1 MLRYARWVEPGVRY
15 VQACAPRY
23 WGVIPLFHDFTDERV
38 LVFGG
43 GAVGARKARRFGRE
57 AEVLVVG
64 PEFGDRE
71 FGGATLL
78 RGAPDPEEVGEWIDR
93 IDPALVVA
101 ATNDG
106 AVNAGVETAARE
118 RGILVNRADRSGER
132 DPGSVV
138 VPATARDDPVVV
150 AIATGGQ
157 APVLSG
163 FLREDIE
170 TLIEG
175 SGALADLLGELRD
188 ELGAHG
194 VGTRHRRQALRGV
207 VESESVREALRE
219 GNREDA
225 RREAVGIIEEFG
237 E

>member
-1 MLRYARWVEPGVRY
+1 M
-15 VQACAPRY
+15 
-23 WGVIPLFHDFTDERV
+23 IPLFHDFAGERV

-43 GAVGARKARRFGRE
+43 GGVGARKSRRFARE

-78 RGAPDPEEVGEWIDR
+78 RGAPDPAEVGEWIDR
-93 IDPALVVA
+93 INPALVVA
-101 ATNDG
+101 ATDDG
-106 AVNAGVETAARE
+106 AVNAAVEEATRE

-163 FLREDIE
+163 FLREDVE

-175 SGALADLLGELRD
+175 TGALADLLGELRGELD
-188 ELGAHG
+188 EHG
-194 VGTRHRRQALRGV
+194 VGSRHRRQALRAV
-207 VESESVREALRE
+207 VESEAVRDALNEADRE
-219 GNREDA
+219 TARE
-225 RREAVGIIEEFG
+225 EAVAVIEKTTA
-237 E
+237 

>member
-1 MLRYARWVEPGVRY
+1 M
-15 VQACAPRY
+15 
-23 WGVIPLFHDFTDERV
+23 IPLFHDFTGERV

-43 GAVGARKARRFGRE
+43 GGVGARKARRFARE
-57 AEVLVVG
+57 AEVLVVA

-71 FGGATLL
+71 FGGVTLL
-78 RGAPDPEEVGEWIDR
+78 RGAPDPDEVGEWIDR

-101 ATNDG
+101 ATDDEV
-106 AVNAGVETAARE
+106 VNAAVETAAGE
-118 RGILVNRADRSGER
+118 RSILVNRADRSGER

-175 SGALADLLGELRD
+175 TGALAELLGELRGELD
-188 ELGAHG
+188 ERGIP
-194 VGTRHRRQALRGV
+194 TRKRRAALRAV
-207 VESESVREALRE
+207 LESETIREALRE
-219 GNREDA
+219 GDGERAREA
-225 RREAVGIIEEFG
+225 AVGIVKGFAE
-237 E
+237 

>member
-1 MLRYARWVEPGVRY
+1 M
-15 VQACAPRY
+15 
-23 WGVIPLFHDFTDERV
+23 IPLLHDFAGERV

-43 GAVGARKARRFGRE
+43 GSVGARKSRRFARE

-64 PEFGDRE
+64 PEFGDQE

-78 RGAPDPEEVGEWIDR
+78 RGAPDPDEVGEWIDR
-93 IDPALVVA
+93 IDPVLVVA
-101 ATNDG
+101 ATDDET
-106 AVNAGVETAARE
+106 VNAAVEAATSE
-118 RGILVNRADRSGER
+118 RGILVNRADQSGER

-175 SGALADLLGELRD
+175 TGGLADLLGELRGELD
-188 ELGAHG
+188 ERG
-194 VGTRHRRQALRGV
+194 VGARHRRQALRAV
-207 VESESVREALRE
+207 VESDSVREALRG
-219 GNREDA
+219 GNREGA
-225 RREAVGIIEEFG
+225 RREAVGIVEKFRE
-237 E
+237 

>member
-1 MLRYARWVEPGVRY
+1 M
-15 VQACAPRY
+15 
-23 WGVIPLFHDFTDERV
+23 IPLFHDFAGERV

-43 GAVGARKARRFGRE
+43 GGVGARKARRFARE

-78 RGAPDPEEVGEWIDR
+78 RGAPDPGEVGEWIDR

-101 ATNDG
+101 ATDDG
-106 AVNAGVETAARE
+106 PVNAAVEAAARE

-150 AIATGGQ
+150 AIATGGR

-163 FLREDIE
+163 FLREDVE
-170 TLIEG
+170 TLIEDT
-175 SGALADLLGELRD
+175 GALAELLGELRD
-188 ELGAHG
+188 ELDEHG
-194 VGTRHRRQALRGV
+194 VGTRHRRQALRSV
-207 VESESVREALRE
+207 VESEAVREGLRR
-219 GNREDA
+219 GDREEA
-225 RREAVGIIEEFG
+225 YEEAVGIVERVG

>member
-1 MLRYARWVEPGVRY
+1 
-15 VQACAPRY
+15 
-23 WGVIPLFHDFTDERV
+23 VIPLFHDFTGERV
-38 LVFGG
+38 LVFGA
-43 GAVGARKARRFGRE
+43 GAVGARKARRFARE
-57 AEVLVVG
+57 AEVLVVA
-64 PEFGDRE
+64 PEFADRG

-78 RGAPDPEEVGEWIDR
+78 RGAPDPEEVGAWIER
-93 IDPALVVA
+93 VDPALVVA
-101 ATNDG
+101 ATDRE
-106 AVNAGVETAARE
+106 AVNAAVEAAARE
-118 RGILVNRADRSGER
+118 RGILVNRADRSGAREA
-132 DPGSVV
+132 GSVV

-163 FLREDIE
+163 FLREDVE

-175 SGALADLLGELRD
+175 TGGLAELLGELRD
-188 ELGAHG
+188 ELDERG
-194 VGTRHRRQALRGV
+194 VETRHRRQALRAV

-225 RREAVGIIEEFG
+225 RREAIGIIETFG

>member
-1 MLRYARWVEPGVRY
+1 
-15 VQACAPRY
+15 
-23 WGVIPLFHDFTDERV
+23 VIPLFHDFAGERV

-43 GAVGARKARRFGRE
+43 GAVGARKARRFARE

-64 PEFGDRE
+64 PEFGDQE
-71 FGGATLL
+71 FGGSTLL
-78 RGAPDPEEVGEWIDR
+78 RGAPDPDEVGEWIDR

-101 ATNDG
+101 ATDDG
-106 AVNAGVETAARE
+106 AVNAAVERAARE

-138 VPATARDDPVVV
+138 VPATVRDDPVVV

-163 FLREDIE
+163 FLREDVE

-175 SGALADLLGELRD
+175 TGVLADLLGELRGELD
-188 ELGAHG
+188 EHG
-194 VGTRHRRQALRGV
+194 VGSRSRRQALRAV
-207 VESESVREALRE
+207 VESEAVRDALSEDDEESAREEAVE
-219 GNREDA
+219 IIETVGNR
-225 RREAVGIIEEFG
+225 
-237 E
+237 

>member
-1 MLRYARWVEPGVRY
+1 M
-15 VQACAPRY
+15 
-23 WGVIPLFHDFTDERV
+23 IPLFHDFAGERV

-43 GAVGARKARRFGRE
+43 GGVGARKARRFARE

-78 RGAPDPEEVGEWIDR
+78 RGAPDPGEVGEWIDR

-101 ATNDG
+101 ATDDG
-106 AVNAGVETAARE
+106 EVNAAVEAAARE

-150 AIATGGQ
+150 AIATGGR

-163 FLREDIE
+163 FLREDVE
-170 TLIEG
+170 TLIEDT
-175 SGALADLLGELRD
+175 GALAELLGELRD
-188 ELGAHG
+188 ELDEHG
-194 VGTRHRRQALRGV
+194 VGTRHRRQALRSV
-207 VESESVREALRE
+207 VESEAVREGLRR
-219 GNREDA
+219 GDREEA
-225 RREAVGIIEEFG
+225 YEEAVGIVERVG

>member
-1 MLRYARWVEPGVRY
+1 M
-15 VQACAPRY
+15 
-23 WGVIPLFHDFTDERV
+23 IPLFHDFRGERV

-43 GAVGARKARRFGRE
+43 GAVGARKARRFARE
-57 AEVLVVG
+57 AEVLVVA
-64 PEFGDRE
+64 PEFADRE

-78 RGAPDPEEVGEWIDR
+78 SGAPDPGEVGAWIDR

-101 ATNDG
+101 ATDDE
-106 AVNAGVETAARE
+106 AVNAAVEAAARE
-118 RGILVNRADRSGER
+118 HGMLVNRADRSGER

-163 FLREDIE
+163 YLREDAG

-175 SGALADLLGELRD
+175 TGALAELLGDLRD
-188 ELGAHG
+188 ELDEHG
-194 VGTRHRRQALRGV
+194 VETRKRRQALRAV
-207 VESESVREALRE
+207 VESSAVREALRE
-219 GNREDA
+219 GDRETA
-225 RREAVGIIEEFG
+225 HEEAVGIVEEFG

>member
-1 MLRYARWVEPGVRY
+1 M
-15 VQACAPRY
+15 
-23 WGVIPLFHDFTDERV
+23 IPLFHDFAGERV

-43 GAVGARKARRFGRE
+43 GGVGARKARRFARE

-78 RGAPDPEEVGEWIDR
+78 RGAPDPGEVGEWIDR

-101 ATNDG
+101 ATDDG
-106 AVNAGVETAARE
+106 PVNAAVEAAARE

-150 AIATGGQ
+150 AIATGGR

-163 FLREDIE
+163 FLREDVE
-170 TLIEG
+170 TLIEDT
-175 SGALADLLGELRD
+175 GALAELLGELRD
-188 ELGAHG
+188 ELDEHG
-194 VGTRHRRQALRGV
+194 VGTRHRRQALRSV
-207 VESESVREALRE
+207 VESEAVREGLRR
-219 GNREDA
+219 GDREEA
-225 RREAVGIIEEFG
+225 YEEAVGIVEGVG

>member
-1 MLRYARWVEPGVRY
+1 M
-15 VQACAPRY
+15 
-23 WGVIPLFHDFTDERV
+23 IPLFHDLSGERV

-43 GAVGARKARRFGRE
+43 GGVGARKARRFARE

-78 RGAPDPEEVGEWIDR
+78 RGAPDPDEVGEWIDR

-101 ATNDG
+101 ATDDD
-106 AVNAGVETAARE
+106 AVNAAVEAVTQE

-157 APVLSG
+157 APVVSG
-163 FLREDIE
+163 LLREDIE
-170 TLIEG
+170 ALIDG
-175 SGALADLLGELRD
+175 TGALAELLGELRGELD
-188 ELGAHG
+188 EHG
-194 VGTRHRRQALRGV
+194 IGSRHRRGALRAV
-207 VESESVREALRE
+207 AKSEAVRDALDQ
-219 GNREDA
+219 GNQADA
-225 RREAVGIIEEFG
+225 REEAIQIIEAIAG
-237 E
+237 

>member
-1 MLRYARWVEPGVRY
+1 M
-15 VQACAPRY
+15 
-23 WGVIPLFHDFTDERV
+23 IPLFHDFAGERV

-43 GAVGARKARRFGRE
+43 GGVGARKSRRFARE

-64 PEFGDRE
+64 PEFGDQD

-78 RGAPDPEEVGEWIDR
+78 RGAPDPDEVGEWIDR

-101 ATNDG
+101 ATDDE
-106 AVNAGVETAARE
+106 AVNAAVEAAARE
-118 RGILVNRADRSGER
+118 GGILVNRADRSGER

-150 AIATGGQ
+150 AIATGGR

-163 FLREDIE
+163 FLREDVE

-175 SGALADLLGELRD
+175 TGALAELLGELRD
-188 ELGAHG
+188 ELDEHG
-194 VGTRHRRQALRGV
+194 VGTRHRRQALRSV
-207 VESESVREALRE
+207 VESEAVREELRR
-219 GNREDA
+219 GD
-225 RREAVGIIEEFG
+225 REAAYEEAVEIVEKVGE
-237 E
+237 

>member
-1 MLRYARWVEPGVRY
+1 M
-15 VQACAPRY
+15 
-23 WGVIPLFHDFTDERV
+23 IPLFHDFAGERV

-43 GAVGARKARRFGRE
+43 GGVGARKSRRFARE

-64 PEFGDRE
+64 PEFGDQD

-78 RGAPDPEEVGEWIDR
+78 RGAPDPDEVGEWIDR

-101 ATNDG
+101 ATDDE
-106 AVNAGVETAARE
+106 AVNAAVEAATRE

-138 VPATARDDPVVV
+138 VPATARDDPVTV
-150 AIATGGQ
+150 AIATGGH

-163 FLREDIE
+163 FLREDVE

-175 SGALADLLGELRD
+175 TGALADLLGELRGELD
-188 ELGAHG
+188 EHG
-194 VGTRHRRQALRGV
+194 VGTRHRRQVLRAV
-207 VESESVREALRE
+207 VESEAVREALNE
-219 GNREDA
+219 EDGEKA
-225 RREAVGIIEEFG
+225 RKEAIEIIEKTAA
-237 E
+237 